1 MPAPRLGDHDVPSF
15 SSTPSLAATWRRSV
29 QETHPLTPPVGR
41 AGAYRG
47 RKRAFTDDQVDQ
59 LRQRAGAGET
69 KTALARTFG
78 VSRETVYQYLR
89 TAP

>member
-1 MPAPRLGDHDVPSF
+1 VATF
-15 SSTPSLAATWRRSV
+15 SARNASADTPG
-29 QETHPLTPPVGR
+29 GR

-47 RKRAFTDDQVDQ
+47 RKRALTDDQVDQ